1 MNAVMK
7 SEQLIE
13 AGVVTE
19 VELDFL
25 VPDSGQPRRTF
36 DAGELEALSESIKA
50 RGVMQP
56 LLVRSIGQGG
66 LMIVDGERRWRAA
79 ALANLKTVPVI
90 LTPDTESLE
99 QLRVDQVTVN
109 ELRTRLTPLEL
120 GHMLKQLRD
129 EMKLSPNEI
138 AAHLKRNGLSALAK
152 QEIENLIGLTDLP
165 ATVQKMVVS
174 GQVEAKHVTPVR
186 RFLAMPAVMKGIE
199 KRLAQAID
207 WGGQVTTEEVNEA
220 ISVALNEVGI
230 DLTRTESYHSN
241 PVMFDWK
248 TLKDRDYIVQ
258 HDGGAWCMDKKKF
271 AEHQAEAKEAGLGAG
286 GKRLK
291 ASKSDDAEPAAG
303 EHVPTKSE
311 LKQKTEQRQSSLRG
325 KAEEYF
331 HAYLIRALVP
341 KVDKIEDQLVTFAAL
356 KRPGLYDTD
365 WNRRGAPGCHYPD
378 ARPEPVEKLGNLKA
392 AQDHKVYALD
402 VLIEKRTPKQ
412 RAAILRSIALETL
425 HELPWRE
432 VQVLAHHVL
441 GDDIAKIWK
450 LDPAFLDLFR
460 NAELLHLAKA
470 HKVPEPDH
478 GKAWDAMKGAELKAA
493 LLEHPQRLAKPQIL
507 VDLYRKVEKPDR
519 DSFEY

>member
-7 SEQLIE
+7 TEQLIE

-56 LLVRSIGQGG
+56 LLVRSLGQAG

-79 ALANLKTVPVI
+79 ALAQLKTVTVI
-90 LTPDTESLE
+90 LTPDTESLQ

-109 ELRTRLTPLEL
+109 ELRARLTPLEL

-129 EMKLSPNEI
+129 EIKLSPNEI

-152 QEIENLIGLTDLP
+152 QEIENLIGLTELP

-174 GQVEAKHVTPVR
+174 GQVEAKHIAPVR
-186 RFLAMPAVMKGIE
+186 RFVAMPAVMKGIE
-199 KRLAQAID
+199 KNLAQAID

-220 ISVALNEVGI
+220 ISRALNDVGV
-230 DLTRTESYHSN
+230 DLTRTESWHSN
-241 PVMFDWK
+241 PVLFDWK

-258 HDGGAWCMDKKKF
+258 YAGGAWCMDKKKF
-271 AEHQAEAKEAGLGAG
+271 AEHQAEAKEAGFGPG

-291 ASKSDDAEPAAG
+291 TSKSDEATPAAG
-303 EHVPTKSE
+303 EHVPTKAE
-311 LKQKTEQRQSSLRG
+311 LKQKTEERANSLRS
-325 KAEEYF
+325 KAEEYL
-331 HAYLIRALVP
+331 HAYLIRALIP
-341 KVDKIEDQLVTFAAL
+341 KVDKIEDPLVTFAAL

-365 WNRRGAPGCHYPD
+365 WNRRGAPACHYPD
-378 ARPEPVEKLGNLKA
+378 GRQEPVEGLGNLKA

-402 VLIEKRTPKQ
+402 VLLEKRTPKQ
-412 RAAILRSIALETL
+412 RQAMLRSIALETL

-450 LDPAFLDLFR
+450 LDAAFLDLFR
-460 NAELLHLAKA
+460 NAELLHLAKV

-478 GKAWDAMKGAELKAA
+478 GKALEVMKAAELKTA
-493 LLEHPQRLAKPQIL
+493 LLAHPQKVAKPQIL
-507 VDLYRKVEKPDR
+507 VDLYKRIEKADR
-519 DSFEY
+519 RGFDY